1 MYSSAYNVGTTM
13 KQLMITAAA
22 VSLSLAAGVVR
33 AEPYVDYKPI
43 KGLWH
48 ILTIK
53 VDPNHIDDYLVGLK
67 RTWIP
72 SEEVAKKHG
81 LIDMYSVETK
91 LNPSD
96 GGGNVVLIEHIPDM
110 ALMEPNQARDQAVEK
125 EIYAATPKADLDA
138 KIKTYEGYRTF
149 VGDDYYSEVSFPK

>member
-1 MYSSAYNVGTTM
+1 M
-13 KQLMITAAA
+13 KHLMITMAAA
-22 VSLSLAAGVVR
+22 SLSLMVGAVR
-33 AEPYVDYKPI
+33 AEPYVDYTPV

-48 ILTIK
+48 IQTIK
-53 VDPNHIDDYLVGLK
+53 VDPHHIDDYLVGLK

-72 SEEVAKKHG
+72 GEEIAKKHG
-81 LIDMYSVETK
+81 LIDMYSIETK

-110 ALMEPNQARDQAVEK
+110 ALMEPNQARDQAIEK
-125 EIYAATPKADLDA
+125 EVFAAMPKADLDA
-138 KIKTYEGYRTF
+138 KIKIYEGYRTF

>member
-1 MYSSAYNVGTTM
+1 MKHLITT
-13 KQLMITAAA
+13 LTAAS
-22 VSLSLAAGVVR
+22 VSLSIGMAR
-33 AEPYVDYKPI
+33 AEPYVDYKPV

-48 ILTIK
+48 IQTIK

-72 SEEVAKKHG
+72 GEEIAKKHG

-91 LNPSD
+91 LNSSD
-96 GGGNVVLIEHIPDM
+96 GKGNVVLIEHIPDM
-110 ALMEPNQARDQAVEK
+110 ALMEPNPVRDQAIEK
-125 EIYAATPKADLDA
+125 EVYAATPKADLNA
-138 KIKTYEGYRTF
+138 KVKTYDGYRTF